1 MDTLDDRYRL
11 GLAGSP
17 QVMPPVGLH
26 CLEILTYGPVSN
38 SLLQYVKLID
48 HPREK
53 AAVRACRIVVKPLN
67 LILPRGIKD
76 VSEKSWNQ

>member
-1 MDTLDDRYRL
+1 MDDRYRL